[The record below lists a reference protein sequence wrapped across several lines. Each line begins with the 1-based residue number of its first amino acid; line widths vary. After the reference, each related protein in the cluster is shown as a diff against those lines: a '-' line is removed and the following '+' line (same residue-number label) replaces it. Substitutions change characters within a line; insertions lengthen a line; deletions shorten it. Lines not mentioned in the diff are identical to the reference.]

1 MEDKMNQEQQPRG
14 PMRSEQE
21 SITYGDVFDVSGDLA
36 SRPIAPQDAA
46 TMQTAEQIA
55 LGKTQTGGAAS
66 IMQSAAAV
74 NERVGAVGHRDMTD
88 LVRDEGV
95 IVMETDVGARS
106 IVVEAVGDQVLGQ
119 YSQPITEPTI
129 IGQVK
134 SPDPD
139 ILGSDPITIGEA
151 LEASALGAGGDKPV
165 DLSDAAAIQ
174 AAEGATG
181 TILPGGIG
189 AAAQSAATHN
199 ARTLGDEDK
208 TTISDV
214 LEDASSKLPADKA
227 ATREDAEGVISAE
240 IRNNPLT
247 AAHPGGVAD
256 SVAAAARLNVQ

>member
-14 PMRSEQE
+14 PMRREQE
-21 SITYGDVFDVSGDLA
+21 PITYGDVFDVSGDLA

-46 TMQTAEQIA
+46 TMQTAEQMA

-74 NERVGAVGHRDMTD
+74 NERLGVVGHRDMTD

-95 IVMETDVGARS
+95 IVMETDVGARR

-174 AAEGATG
+174 AAERATG

-199 ARTLGDEDK
+199 IRTSGDEDK
-208 TTISDV
+208 ITISDV
-214 LEDASSKLPADKA
+214 LEDATSKLPADKP
-227 ATREDAEGVISAE
+227 ATSEDAEGVISAE
-240 IRNNPLT
+240 IRNNPLM

>member
-1 MEDKMNQEQQPRG
+1 MEDKMNQEQQRRG
-14 PMRSEQE
+14 PMSSEQE
-21 SITYGDVFDVSGDLA
+21 QITYGDVFDVSGDLA
-36 SRPIAPQDAA
+36 SQPIAPQDAA
-46 TMQTAEQIA
+46 TMQTAEQMA
-55 LGKTQTGGAAS
+55 LGKTQTGGGAA

-74 NERVGAVGHRDMTD
+74 NERLGAVGHRDMTD
-88 LVRDEGV
+88 VVRDQGV
-95 IVMETDVGARS
+95 TVMETDVGARR
-106 IVVEAVGDQVLGQ
+106 IVVEAVGDQAVGQ
-119 YSQPITEPTI
+119 YSQPITVPTI
-129 IGQVK
+129 IGQAM

-174 AAEGATG
+174 AAERATG

-199 ARTLGDEDK
+199 LRTLGDEDK

-214 LEDASSKLPADKA
+214 LEDATSKLPTDKP

-240 IRNNPLT
+240 IRNNPLM